1 MFVHYRSKGIVIN
14 KADRGEAD
22 QLFSVYTK
30 SFGRVEILGKSIRK
44 ISSKLRPGID
54 IFYFVEIEFIQGKG
68 YKILTDATPINK
80 FKNLRKSLKRLLIAH
95 RIAEVSDKLIK
106 GEEKDHKIWDLIL
119 EVFEKL
125 DEESSK
131 LKDLDLLFCYFLFS
145 FLSELGYEIELYDC
159 VSCQKKLFPGQL
171 FFSPES
177 GGIVCSNCIK
187 KIGKTGLIEVNMVK
201 ILRLIIKRD
210 WETLDRIKLESTDKK
225 LLRIICRQYL
235 LHALSS

>member
-30 SFGRVEILGKSIRK
+30 SFGRIEILGRAIRK

-54 IFYFVEIEFIQGKG
+54 IFYLVEIEFIQGKG

-80 FKNLRKSLKRLLIAH
+80 FKNLRKSLKRLLIAY

-106 GEEKDHKIWDLIL
+106 GEEKDKKIWDLTL
-119 EVFEKL
+119 EFFEKL
-125 DEESSK
+125 DEESPK
-131 LKDLDLLFCYFLFS
+131 LKDLDLLFCYFLFN

-159 VSCQKKLFPGQL
+159 VSCKRRLSPNQL

-187 KIGKTGLIEVNMVK
+187 KIGRTRPIEVSIVK